1 MAEYLAPGV
10 YVEEFESGVKAMEG
24 VGTSTAGFVGMAS
37 RGQTIGKPRLITG
50 VAEFRKCF
58 GGYLGEEFGE
68 HRFLS
73 YAVDQFFAN
82 GGSSCYVMRV
92 ASSEQVSAFADI
104 EDALK
109 VTATSSGTWGNAIKV
124 QIRKAYQAK
133 TYVTRQATE
142 DEVKKNQYTVNSSGG
157 FYSGDV
163 VELNEKFYTVTNVFD
178 NILELNKP
186 LEGDYFKDALHP
198 NVFLQ
203 TVVIDMQIIC
213 EDFGEVYEKCSLNPS
228 SPSFVVNVLEKSDF
242 INASL
247 IETAEKK
254 LDTEAFYAKYT
265 TDFKSY
271 LLAGGTTVMPAAGY
285 EDMYIGKDDGPS
297 QRSGICS

>member
-92 ASSEQVSAFADI
+92 ASSEQVR
-104 EDALK
+104 AL
-109 VTATSSGTWGNAIKV
+109 
-124 QIRKAYQAK
+124 
-133 TYVTRQATE
+133 
-142 DEVKKNQYTVNSSGG
+142 
-157 FYSGDV
+157 
-163 VELNEKFYTVTNVFD
+163 L
-178 NILELNKP
+178 ILKM
-186 LEGDYFKDALHP
+186 H
-198 NVFLQ
+198 
-203 TVVIDMQIIC
+203 
-213 EDFGEVYEKCSLNPS
+213 
-228 SPSFVVNVLEKSDF
+228 
-242 INASL
+242 
-247 IETAEKK
+247 
-254 LDTEAFYAKYT
+254 
-265 TDFKSY
+265 
-271 LLAGGTTVMPAAGY
+271 
-285 EDMYIGKDDGPS
+285 
-297 QRSGICS
+297 

>member
-1 MAEYLAPGV
+1 MLKSLNQELRQWKVLEPVQQALLV
-10 YVEEFESGVKAMEG
+10 L
-24 VGTSTAGFVGMAS
+24 AS

-142 DEVKKNQYTVNSSGG
+142 DEVKKKSIHSE
-157 FYSGDV
+157 FIRW
-163 VELNEKFYTVTNVFD
+163 
-178 NILELNKP
+178 IL
-186 LEGDYFKDALHP
+186 FW
-198 NVFLQ
+198 
-203 TVVIDMQIIC
+203 
-213 EDFGEVYEKCSLNPS
+213 
-228 SPSFVVNVLEKSDF
+228 
-242 INASL
+242 
-247 IETAEKK
+247 
-254 LDTEAFYAKYT
+254 
-265 TDFKSY
+265 
-271 LLAGGTTVMPAAGY
+271 
-285 EDMYIGKDDGPS
+285 
-297 QRSGICS
+297 